1 MTLLNIPAT
10 LTAGDSLSW
19 QDTLADYPASAWD
32 LKWRLAAQDG
42 SGSTIDLAAVG
53 SGSTFTTSA
62 ASGVSAG
69 WVPGRYTWVA
79 WVQGVL
85 VGTTVHTL
93 ASGTVNITPA
103 LRLAV
108 AGQDNRSPARQA
120 LDEADAMLRAYGQK
134 AYLQAITVGDRAR
147 TFRSPG
153 EFLAY
158 RSKLQAEV
166 NREDDA
172 ARLAAG
178 LPTRNRLLVRFGA
191 RRG

>member
-1 MTLLNIPAT
+1 MQIPAT
-10 LTAGDSLSW
+10 LIAGDTASW
-19 QDTLADYPASAWD
+19 QDELTDYPATNWT
-32 LKWRLAAQDG
+32 LKYRLAAQDASGSAIDLTATG
-42 SGSTIDLAAVG
+42 SGT
-53 SGSTFTTSA
+53 TFTTSA
-62 ASGVSAG
+62 AASVTAG
-69 WVPGRYTWVA
+69 WVPGRYGWVA
-79 WVQGVL
+79 WVQSIIAGTNVYTLGSGVL
-85 VGTTVHTL
+85 TI
-93 ASGTVNITPA
+93 SPN
-103 LRLAV
+103 LRVAQ

-134 AYLQAITVGDRAR
+134 AYLQSITVGDRAR
-147 TFRSPG
+147 SFRSPA

-166 NREDDA
+166 AREDDA